1 MTNLKRMIQVNNNKF
16 GDIDLIK
23 YENNKNEEIFNWRKQ
38 GNTIKIEKRF

>member
-1 MTNLKRMIQVNNNKF
+1 MIQVNNNKL

-38 GNTIKIEKRF
+38 GNNIKMEKRF